1 MKILSNYFLLSF
13 LIFFFSC
20 EGKQVK
26 DNNTQCNKDTA
37 IKTIMKRK
45 RKIFFTVE
53 DFSLC
58 CLRIS
63 EFLMKAGAP
72 LINQC
77 ISHIKA
83 FIQIESGMIIRIGKK
98 KIVKVK

>member
-1 MKILSNYFLLSF
+1 MRDDASGAIFAEISGSPLLTDR
-13 LIFFFSC
+13 
-20 EGKQVK
+20 KK
-26 DNNTQCNKDTA
+26 PAAAPAPA

-77 ISHIKA
+77 ISHIKI
-83 FIQIESGMIIRIGKK
+83 FTQNMNG
-98 KIVKVK
+98 